1 MVSKTNLKISIAHL
15 TSRRKQAL
23 IAILSV
29 TFGVS
34 MYVVMTGF
42 MSGANNVQTEMA
54 FTSLAH
60 IRIYNDVQT
69 EVPIIITPQKNT
81 LINIRNAKAIQYTEG
96 IKNADKIVK
105 EIESNPEITA
115 ITTQINMSVTY
126 RNGSIKEGGILS
138 GVDVVNEDKMFKI
151 KDYMVDGKWEE
162 LAYSNTNII
171 LGVGLA
177 KKLSLATGSNL
188 SITTS
193 DNVTKNCKIIGLIKT
208 GFPTIDDSK
217 AFIRKSAAL
226 QLVSKNRSY
235 ATDIQINVSDYNKA
249 KQIAESLEDIVPYKV
264 EDWQEGNIQLVSV
277 NALREILALAV
288 SIVIII
294 VAGFGIY
301 NIMNMIVNEKIKDIA
316 ILKAL
321 GFGGKDVV
329 HIFLTQAVIIGILGG
344 ISGILLGFSISNML
358 SYIPFE
364 MMAMDHLPMLFNL
377 KDYILAFWIGLAI
390 TLVAGYLP
398 ARKASKVDPVEIIKG

>member
-1 MVSKTNLKISIAHL
+1 MISKTNLKISFAHL

-42 MSGANNVQTEMA
+42 MAGANNVQTEMA

-69 EVPIIITPQKNT
+69 EVPTIISPQENT
-81 LINIRNAKAIQYTEG
+81 LINVRNTKAIQYTEG

-105 EIESNPEITA
+105 EIESNPKITA
-115 ITTQINMSVTY
+115 ITTQVNMSVTY
-126 RNGSIKEGGILS
+126 RNGSIKQGGTLS

-151 KDYMVDGKWEE
+151 KDYMVEGNWEE

-177 KKLSLATGSNL
+177 EKLSLSPGSNL

-193 DNVTKNCKIIGLIKT
+193 DNITKNCKIIGLIKT

-217 AFIRKSAAL
+217 GFIRKSAAL
-226 QLVSKNRSY
+226 QLVSENRSY
-235 ATDIQINVSDYNKA
+235 ATDIQVNITDFNEA
-249 KQIAESLEDIVPYKV
+249 KHVAESLHEIVPYKV
-264 EDWQEGNIQLVSV
+264 EAWQEGNTQLVSV

-301 NIMNMIVNEKIKDIA
+301 NIMNMTVNEKIKDIA
-316 ILKAL
+316 ILKAV
-321 GFGGKDVV
+321 GFGGNDVV
-329 HIFLTQAVIIGILGG
+329 QIFLSQAVIIGIFGG
-344 ISGILLGFSISNML
+344 ISGILLGFGISSVL
-358 SYIPFE
+358 CKIPFQ
-364 MMAMDHLPMLFNL
+364 MMAMESLPMYFNL
-377 KDYILAFWIGLAI
+377 KEYILAFWLGLII
-390 TLVAGYLP
+390 TMVAGYLP
-398 ARKASKVDPVEIIKG
+398 ARKASKVDPVEIIRG